1 MGGGNRRI
9 AAVTTTSEAVPERHE
24 VEDDDDDCSK
34 SLVEEEPIQESH
46 SDVVTTFEFPHDDV
60 EDEEDD
66 KNAKTGET
74 PIYTVSLKTC
84 VSPFNC
90 TCLGK
95 FIKPIYSQLL
105 VVYSLAILATIALHL
120 QYKRSC
126 ALLLI

>member
-1 MGGGNRRI
+1 MN
-9 AAVTTTSEAVPERHE
+9 VPESHGDVVTNPE
-24 VEDDDDDCSK
+24 FPHNDVEDDEDD
-34 SLVEEEPIQESH
+34 
-46 SDVVTTFEFPHDDV
+46 
-60 EDEEDD
+60 EDD

-105 VVYSLAILATIALHL
+105 VVYSLAILATIAL
-120 QYKRSC
+120 QGDQCSGGGDPRFS
-126 ALLLI
+126 

>member
-1 MGGGNRRI
+1 MEATKEI
-9 AAVTTTSEAVPERHE
+9 AARNTSEGLHEWHE

-46 SDVVTTFEFPHDDV
+46 SDVVTTSEFPHDDV

-95 FIKPIYSQLL
+95 FY
-105 VVYSLAILATIALHL
+105 
-120 QYKRSC
+120 
-126 ALLLI
+126 

>member
-1 MGGGNRRI
+1 MTVPSLLKRRNLFQSP
-9 AAVTTTSEAVPERHE
+9 T
-24 VEDDDDDCSK
+24 
-34 SLVEEEPIQESH
+34 L
-46 SDVVTTFEFPHDDV
+46 DVVTTSEFPHDDV

-95 FIKPIYSQLL
+95 FIKPIYSHLL
-105 VVYSLAILATIALHL
+105 VSFSGHFGYVSTTSSVQAPAPVSAGLGLVSLIFN
-120 QYKRSC
+120 
-126 ALLLI
+126 

>member
-1 MGGGNRRI
+1 MMTVPSLLKRRNLFQSP
-9 AAVTTTSEAVPERHE
+9 T
-24 VEDDDDDCSK
+24 
-34 SLVEEEPIQESH
+34 L
-46 SDVVTTFEFPHDDV
+46 DVVTTSEFPHDDV

-120 QYKRSC
+120 QYKWFW